1 MAMPQSRRSF
11 LAASAAAAAAGSA
24 LALPAVTRAQGR
36 TTLKVI
42 PQIDLGILDP
52 HTTTAY
58 VTRNHGYMVFD
69 TLYGM
74 DASYKPTPQMVEAAS
89 RLRTVGGQLSPAL
102 IPAGSNDRVLAQYVQ
117 RFQDAAAKWDAAADC
132 PAQTAALSAIGD
144 ACEACHR
151 DYR

>member
-1 MAMPQSRRSF
+1 MLRYAICLVVGLVAGF
-11 LAASAAAAAAGSA
+11 LVATMLANALQQRNAWPRGLMRVMQHDFSAARSA
-24 LALPAVTRAQGR
+24 TRGTQCA
-36 TTLKVI
+36 
-42 PQIDLGILDP
+42 
-52 HTTTAY
+52 
-58 VTRNHGYMVFD
+58 
-69 TLYGM
+69 
-74 DASYKPTPQMVEAAS
+74 TPQMVEAAS